1 MQNSRL
7 IELFSALEKI
17 EQRELGKFVRSPVY
31 NQRQD
36 VVDLYDYLYQ
46 NAPFT
51 KAGTIER
58 AAVFTAI
65 FPGETFDSAKMDYTM
80 SFLFQVTKAWLIYK
94 EQAADSVANQVL
106 LARALRRRN
115 LERLFDKE
123 IKTAEKS
130 LESQPYRN
138 SDFHYQAYRLHF
150 EKQAAASRQNRN
162 STTSFQ
168 EFSSELTTFFIAQ
181 KLWQACSTVIYQ
193 TVFQA
198 DIQQAMLAEVLA
210 HVERGGYENVPAV
223 NLYYHCYKA
232 LTEENS
238 QPWFAA
244 LRDLLQQHYQ
254 AFPVDELKDLHLLAI
269 NYCIKRFNTGETA
282 FLKEAFQLYQEGLS
296 IGVFLENNSLSRYTY
311 NNIVMAGLL
320 LKEFD
325 WVENF
330 LHEYRDSIEAKY
342 RESTFNYN
350 LAIYYFQKPDYE
362 KAMDLLQ
369 RADFDDVMHNL
380 NARRMLLKIYFEKDE
395 REALNSLITSFKNFI
410 YRHRELGAYH
420 RALYMNLLKFT
431 KRLLNIRPN
440 DKEAFYTLKV
450 TVEAAEPVAEKAW
463 LLKVLEGLSG

>member
-7 IELFSALEKI
+7 IELFSSFEKT

-36 VVDLYDYLYQ
+36 VTALYDYLYQ
-46 NAPFT
+46 NAPFQ
-51 KAGTIER
+51 KAENISR
-58 AAVFTAI
+58 ASVFAAI
-65 FPGETFDSAKMDYTM
+65 FPDEAFDNAKLDYTM
-80 SFLFQVTKAWLIYK
+80 SFLFQVLKAWLVYK
-94 EQAADSVANQVL
+94 EQNADPVASQVL
-106 LARALRRRN
+106 LAKALRRRN
-115 LERLFDKE
+115 LDRLFDKE
-123 IKTAEKS
+123 IKTAEN
-130 LESQPYRN
+130 LLQNQAYRN

-198 DIQQAMLAEVLA
+198 DIQQLMLAEVLT
-210 HVERGGYENVPAV
+210 HVENGGYENVPAV

-232 LTEENS
+232 LTEANS
-238 QPWFAA
+238 QPWFAR
-244 LRDLLQQHYQ
+244 LRELLQEHYK
-254 AFPVDELKDLHLLAI
+254 AFPVEELKDLHLLAI
-269 NYCIKRFNTGETA
+269 NYCIKRFNTGQTA
-282 FLKEAFQLYQEGLS
+282 YLKEAFRLYQEGLS

-330 LHEYRDSIEAKY
+330 LHEYRESIEAKH

-350 LAIYYFQKPDYE
+350 LAIFYFQKPDYE
-362 KAMDLLQ
+362 KAMELLQ

-395 REALNSLITSFKNFI
+395 KEALLSLITSFKNFI

-431 KRLLNIRPN
+431 KRVLAIQPN
-440 DKEAFYTLKV
+440 DKAALAALKEE
-450 TVEAAEPVAEKAW
+450 VEKTEPVAEKAW
-463 LLKVLEGLSG
+463 LLKVIY